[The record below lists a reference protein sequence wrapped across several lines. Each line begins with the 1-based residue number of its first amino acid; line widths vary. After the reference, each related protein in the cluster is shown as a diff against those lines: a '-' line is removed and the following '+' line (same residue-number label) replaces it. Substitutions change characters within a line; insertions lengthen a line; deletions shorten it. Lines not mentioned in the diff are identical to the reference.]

1 MISIE
6 NFCPN
11 IDFQEDFGIDL
22 EKDEIIDSLGDLS
35 DFVVDQSTTVRN
47 ELIAMEDAL
56 ETADS
61 VLNVIARFK
70 GSGLYIVLPIAVI
83 TTILLAGTLL
93 ACGGFTGRTWECL
106 QTVLLMRLLLIVSV
120 VFWVFGSMFLLFGFV
135 NADYCSG
142 GLTPKNPDST
152 AFEIM
157 DRFNLQESEPEL
169 HSILEHYILGCNTDS
184 PFDFLNDYKGELV
197 MAIMNM
203 NVLLNSIEEA
213 TEEELELLCGNTIT
227 NEIAIV
233 NDLSNILNEL
243 NRDVDQI
250 LEIIDCD
257 RINSIYVDAVH
268 KGICHNLPIATS
280 WVCAFLITIGFC
292 GMMLVTLRSSWL
304 EAEYTYSE
312 EEEEDLNVGSFLKGG
327 SRSHSKSIESRD
339 YQDGMPR
346 DVDVNSTA
354 VSALTSMD
362 AMDQRVPMEL
372 LKPMESSR
380 SWEDE
385 DIDEEKY
392 NDLVPVNIDELSAAL
407 KSV

>member
-135 NADYCSG
+135 NAGKHAKKQEYSSFPEDPFFTYF
-142 GLTPKNPDST
+142 NV
-152 AFEIM
+152 FIM
-157 DRFNLQESEPEL
+157 KR
-169 HSILEHYILGCNTDS
+169 
-184 PFDFLNDYKGELV
+184 
-197 MAIMNM
+197 
-203 NVLLNSIEEA
+203 LL
-213 TEEELELLCGNTIT
+213 L
-227 NEIAIV
+227 
-233 NDLSNILNEL
+233 
-243 NRDVDQI
+243 RRVDTKKSR
-250 LEIIDCD
+250 L
-257 RINSIYVDAVH
+257 
-268 KGICHNLPIATS
+268 
-280 WVCAFLITIGFC
+280 
-292 GMMLVTLRSSWL
+292 
-304 EAEYTYSE
+304 YS
-312 EEEEDLNVGSFLKGG
+312 F
-327 SRSHSKSIESRD
+327 
-339 YQDGMPR
+339 
-346 DVDVNSTA
+346 
-354 VSALTSMD
+354 
-362 AMDQRVPMEL
+362 
-372 LKPMESSR
+372 
-380 SWEDE
+380 
-385 DIDEEKY
+385 
-392 NDLVPVNIDELSAAL
+392 
-407 KSV
+407 

>member
-169 HSILEHYILGCNTDS
+169 HSILEHYILVS
-184 PFDFLNDYKGELV
+184 L
-197 MAIMNM
+197 
-203 NVLLNSIEEA
+203 
-213 TEEELELLCGNTIT
+213 
-227 NEIAIV
+227 
-233 NDLSNILNEL
+233 
-243 NRDVDQI
+243 
-250 LEIIDCD
+250 
-257 RINSIYVDAVH
+257 IYH
-268 KGICHNLPIATS
+268 
-280 WVCAFLITIGFC
+280 
-292 GMMLVTLRSSWL
+292 
-304 EAEYTYSE
+304 
-312 EEEEDLNVGSFLKGG
+312 
-327 SRSHSKSIESRD
+327 
-339 YQDGMPR
+339 
-346 DVDVNSTA
+346 
-354 VSALTSMD
+354 
-362 AMDQRVPMEL
+362 
-372 LKPMESSR
+372 
-380 SWEDE
+380 
-385 DIDEEKY
+385 
-392 NDLVPVNIDELSAAL
+392 
-407 KSV
+407 